1 MSFADGKW
9 CDDATLVSDC
19 RLSPMHKL
27 ILARRVPESSLPAPT
42 TTPTASPENVKKKF
56 VPLHGG
62 SCWLFSF
69 HTHSRTQNRRL
80 SRRILD
86 FFTPDAKMSPQQT
99 AHASADGR
107 SSDPATTPAPVAA
120 TEDDQEFLKFA
131 HSFAQRVNAAAA
143 AQGGTGTT
151 PLSAAAA
158 AATAAATP
166 GVVVP
171 GACAAAAET
180 DPAVLRRRSAS
191 GTSALTR
198 PRRMTFD
205 ASHLS
210 SVASIETEINPVERR
225 RQLVVFLS
233 QFLETRVSY
242 DELVST
248 GIVSDAPLPALCRS
262 PVRVDFVAALFRW
275 VLRFG
280 ITEGI
285 FRLSGSTKQV
295 EDLTA
300 MLNKGGLFCCFILFP
315 SITHLM
321 FVFFFLHFSNV

>member
-1 MSFADGKW
+1 
-9 CDDATLVSDC
+9 
-19 RLSPMHKL
+19 
-27 ILARRVPESSLPAPT
+27 
-42 TTPTASPENVKKKF
+42 
-56 VPLHGG
+56 
-62 SCWLFSF
+62 
-69 HTHSRTQNRRL
+69 
-80 SRRILD
+80 
-86 FFTPDAKMSPQQT
+86 
-99 AHASADGR
+99 
-107 SSDPATTPAPVAA
+107 
-120 TEDDQEFLKFA
+120 
-131 HSFAQRVNAAAA
+131 
-143 AQGGTGTT
+143 
-151 PLSAAAA
+151 
-158 AATAAATP
+158 
-166 GVVVP
+166 
-171 GACAAAAET
+171 
-180 DPAVLRRRSAS
+180 
-191 GTSALTR
+191 
-198 PRRMTFD
+198 MTFD

-262 PVRVDFVAALFRW
+262 PVRVDFVAALFHW

-321 FVFFFLHFSNV
+321 FVCLFFFLHFSNV